1 MQSSVYHTSS
11 KKIYYFGGYYNDI
24 NAVGTANLTFAEAI
38 VFDTTTSTWGKQVF
52 TGGVIPT
59 VRRYHTMTL
68 CKFSERS
75 RDAFLVFTQFY
86 STLWSRYFTVWWNN
100 K

>member
-1 MQSSVYHTSS
+1 MQSSIYHANS
-11 KKIYYFGGYYNDI
+11 KKIYYFGGYYNDVS
-24 NAVGTANLTFAEAI
+24 AVGTANLTFQEAL
-38 VFDTTTSTWGKQVF
+38 VFDTTTSTWGQQTF

-68 CKFSERS
+68 CEFSRKS
-75 RDAFLVFTQFY
+75 NDVFPVLTGFDSAF
-86 STLWSRYFTVWWNN
+86 WSRRFAVRWNY